1 MKQGLEAQEAFLVG
15 VRVGGAAGTGHD
27 SKWGF
32 TKHLDSRGTL

>member
-1 MKQGLEAQEAFLVG
+1 MNQGLEAREEVLVG
-15 VRVGGAAGTGHD
+15 VGGAIETGHD